1 MEMHALK
8 ECFAEMS
15 QHLKEG
21 SISSS
26 TSTGDIEQSQ
36 SQIDDVKR
44 KTYDGSISVS
54 LKNVYL
60 VVK

>member
-1 MEMHALK
+1 MHALK

-36 SQIDDVKR
+36 SRQIDDVKR